1 MWAAVVVMLG
11 LLTGPE
17 AIPITEAGTFST
29 EAACQSA
36 IAAAVPGTLDPE
48 ARASFER
55 GERRYVCVR
64 VREIA
69 RN

>member
-17 AIPITEAGTFST
+17 ALPITEAGTFSS
-29 EAACQSA
+29 EAACQAA
-36 IAAAVPGTLDPE
+36 IAKAVPATLDAE
-48 ARASFER
+48 TRAAFER

-64 VREIA
+64 VREVA